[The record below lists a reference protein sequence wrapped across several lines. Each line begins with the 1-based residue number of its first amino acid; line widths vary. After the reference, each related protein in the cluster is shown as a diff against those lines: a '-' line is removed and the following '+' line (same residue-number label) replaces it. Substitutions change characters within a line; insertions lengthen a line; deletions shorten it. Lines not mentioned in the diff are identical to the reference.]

1 MLTALGNRAR
11 AWVAGPSPWSNV
23 YGLARTLVAL
33 GTGGT
38 LAFSDTTTLF
48 RPVAGIPEAPV
59 CEGIRAAS
67 FFCVLPSGWL
77 EVARWA
83 AVLLLLV
90 VASGWRPRVT
100 GLVHW
105 WVAVSMPWS
114 ASLTDGG
121 DQIAAI
127 LALLML
133 PLALT
138 DDRRWHW
145 DAPRESTGS
154 DEAKRLIARSA
165 WVMLRLQV
173 AGIYF
178 HASVGKFKVTEWV
191 DGTALYYWLLD
202 PSVGAPDWLAGVM
215 LPVLSSPVVAL
226 LTWSVLLLELGL
238 ALGPLLNPS
247 LRRVLLPLGISFHLG
262 IAVFHGLISF
272 VLVMCGALI
281 LLLRPFDELF
291 RFERLRAWVR
301 HMRTPPVPTA
311 TPSLEPVAVQV
322 ASVPPTDG
330 A

>member
-1 MLTALGNRAR
+1 MLTELGNRAR
-11 AWVAGPSPWSNV
+11 AWVAGPTPWSNV

-48 RPVAGIPEAPV
+48 RPAAGIPEAPV

-67 FFCVLPSGWL
+67 FFCVFPSGWL

-83 AVLLLLV
+83 AVLMLLV

-105 WVAVSMPWS
+105 WVAVSIPWS
-114 ASLTDGG
+114 ATLTDGG

-145 DAPRESTGS
+145 DAPLEST
-154 DEAKRLIARSA
+154 EAKRLIARSS

-202 PSVGAPDWLAGVM
+202 PSVGAPDWLARLM
-215 LPVLSSPVVAL
+215 LPVLSSPAVAL

-238 ALGPLLNPS
+238 SVGPLLNPT
-247 LRRVLLPLGISFHLG
+247 LRRVLLPLGMSFHLG

-272 VLVMCGALI
+272 VLVMFGALI
-281 LLLRPFDELF
+281 LLLRPSDAVF
-291 RFERLRAWVR
+291 RFEPLRAWLR
-301 HMRTPPVPTA
+301 QLRPQPAPA
-311 TPSLEPVAVQV
+311 AAPALEPVAMQ
-322 ASVPPTDG
+322 AVPVPTNDG
-330 A
+330 V